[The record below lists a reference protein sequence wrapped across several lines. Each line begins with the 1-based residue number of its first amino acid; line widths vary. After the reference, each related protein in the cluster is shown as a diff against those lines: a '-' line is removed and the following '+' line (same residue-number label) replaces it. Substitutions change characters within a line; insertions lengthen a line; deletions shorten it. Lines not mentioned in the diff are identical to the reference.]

1 MAILEALNFN
11 VWTFLFQII
20 NLLIVIAILNKLLY
34 QPVIK
39 IMREREESIERSIAD
54 AKAAKVDSEKLLVEY
69 QGKMDNAKQEAQEI
83 INRASKTGEDM
94 KQQIVSEAQEEAART
109 VAKAK
114 EEIIGEKTKALAEIR
129 NEVANLALLAAG
141 KVVNR
146 TINDEDQKKFVEEF
160 VSEVGELQ

>member
-1 MAILEALNFN
+1 
-11 VWTFLFQII
+11 
-20 NLLIVIAILNKLLY
+20 
-34 QPVIK
+34 
-39 IMREREESIERSIAD
+39 
-54 AKAAKVDSEKLLVEY
+54 
-69 QGKMDNAKQEAQEI
+69 
-83 INRASKTGEDM
+83 M

>member
-1 MAILEALNFN
+1 MAILEALNFS

-34 QPVIK
+34 HPVIK

-69 QGKMDNAKQEAQEI
+69 QAKMDNAKKEAQEI

-94 KQQIVSEAQEEAART
+94 KIQIVSEAQEDAART

-114 EEIIGEKTKALAEIR
+114 EEIIGEKTRALAEIR

-141 KVVNR
+141 KVINR
-146 TINDEDQKKFVEEF
+146 TIIDEDQKKFVEEF
-160 VSEVGELQ
+160 ETLYEQ

>member
-83 INRASKTGEDM
+83 INSASKTGEDM